1 MKNKLLLGLILIL
14 VGVFF
19 LLKTQISDN
28 FSLFLLLSGVFFL
41 ILYLITK
48 VYGLLIPGGILTGL
62 GFGLIYQGKNSALF
76 FIFLGIGF
84 ILIYILGLI
93 RGKSPIWPI
102 IPGGI
107 LLGIGIYEEL
117 LNRGLIPYNFV
128 KKITPYWPVILIIIG
143 LYLIFKKK

>member
-1 MKNKLLLGLILIL
+1 MKNKLFLGLILIL
-14 VGVFF
+14 LGLFF
-19 LLKTQISDN
+19 LLKTQISDH
-28 FSLFLLLSGVFFL
+28 FSLFILLVGVFFL
-41 ILYLITK
+41 VLYLITK

-62 GFGLIYQGKNSALF
+62 GFGLIYQDKNNALF
-76 FIFLGIGF
+76 FIFLGLGF

-93 RGKSPIWPI
+93 RGKSPLWPV

-117 LNRGLIPYNFV
+117 LARGVIPYNFI
-128 KKITPYWPVILIIIG
+128 KKFSPYWPVILIIIG

>member
-1 MKNKLLLGLILIL
+1 MKNRLFLGLVLIL

-28 FSLFLLLSGVFFL
+28 FSLFLLLSGIFFL

-48 VYGLLIPGGILTGL
+48 IYGLLIPGGILTGL
-62 GFGLIYQGKNSALF
+62 GSGLTFQGKSSALF
-76 FIFLGIGF
+76 FIFLGLGF
-84 ILIYILGLI
+84 ISIYILGLI
-93 RGKSPIWPI
+93 RGKSPLWPV

-107 LLGIGIYEEL
+107 LLGIGVYEEL

-128 KKITPYWPVILIIIG
+128 KKISPYWPVILIVIG

>member
-14 VGVFF
+14 LGLFF
-19 LLKTQISDN
+19 LLKTHISDN
-28 FSLFLLLSGVFFL
+28 FSLFVLLVGVFFI

-62 GFGLIYQGKNSALF
+62 GLGLIYQDRSQALF
-76 FIFLGIGF
+76 FIFLGLGF

-93 RGKSPIWPI
+93 RGKSPLWPI

-107 LLGIGIYEEL
+107 LLGMGIYEEL
-117 LNRGLIPYNFV
+117 LYREVIPYNFV
-128 KKITPYWPVILIIIG
+128 KKISPYWPVILIIIG

>member
-1 MKNKLLLGLILIL
+1 MKNRLFLGLILIL

-19 LLKTQISDN
+19 LLKTQIPDN
-28 FSLFLLLSGVFFL
+28 FSLFLLLSGTFFL

-48 VYGLLIPGGILTGL
+48 VYGLLVPGGILTGL
-62 GFGLIYQGKNSALF
+62 GLGLTFQGKSSALF
-76 FIFLGIGF
+76 FIFLGFGF
-84 ILIYILGLI
+84 ISIYVLGLI
-93 RGKSPIWPI
+93 RGKSPLWPI

-128 KKITPYWPVILIIIG
+128 KKISPYWPVILIIIG